1 VGGVAVGHVHP
12 LKLRVS
18 LSKTGLVHSWV
29 LRDWLGPPICICRTA
44 PPSPFPTP
52 HDFTVSF

>member
-1 VGGVAVGHVHP
+1 MGGVAVEHVHP
-12 LKLRVS
+12 LEPRVS

-29 LRDWLGPPICICRTA
+29 LRDWAL
-44 PPSPFPTP
+44 PFAFAGQPLPVLSLHP

>member
-12 LKLRVS
+12 LELRVS

-29 LRDWLGPPICICRTA
+29 LRDRAL
-44 PPSPFPTP
+44 PFAFVGQPLP
-52 HDFTVSF
+52 VLSLHHMISL